1 MLNFYNNNNNI
12 IILNLKV
19 FSKYIREGNDLI
31 KNRLV
36 GRSVSIFMVGTYQ
49 LIMMVLTAIQI
60 MMPVI
65 ILAEKLPK
73 ARMIALLSSE
83 ETAPIVPELN
93 KLIHVLIVIVF
104 NGVGHCLL
112 RPNEET
118 PTVILEVSSDNNHES
133 SILMR
138 VLATMVPSELE

>member
-1 MLNFYNNNNNI
+1 MMI
-12 IILNLKV
+12 I
-19 FSKYIREGNDLI
+19 
-31 KNRLV
+31 
-36 GRSVSIFMVGTYQ
+36 
-49 LIMMVLTAIQI
+49 TAIQI

-65 ILAEKLPK
+65 IPAEKPPK
-73 ARMIALLSSE
+73 ATGILLLSSE
-83 ETAPIVPELN
+83 ETAPTVSELN
-93 KLIHVLIVIVF
+93 KSIHVLIVIGF

-112 RPNEET
+112 KPNEES

>member
-1 MLNFYNNNNNI
+1 
-12 IILNLKV
+12 
-19 FSKYIREGNDLI
+19 
-31 KNRLV
+31 
-36 GRSVSIFMVGTYQ
+36 MVGTYQ

>member
-1 MLNFYNNNNNI
+1 
-12 IILNLKV
+12 
-19 FSKYIREGNDLI
+19 
-31 KNRLV
+31 
-36 GRSVSIFMVGTYQ
+36 
-49 LIMMVLTAIQI
+49 MMVITAIQM

-65 ILAEKLPK
+65 IPAEKLI
-73 ARMIALLSSE
+73 RMFALLSSPP
-83 ETAPIVPELN
+83 TVSELN
-93 KLIHVLIVIVF
+93 KSIHVLIVIAF